1 MLRLRSLRRGQDLQ
15 GHNGSLSGQ
24 RGDVHENES
33 NTDPSL
39 LLYFV
44 DLLVMFV
51 VHAATAAA
59 AADAVSKQ

>member
-1 MLRLRSLRRGQDLQ
+1 M
-15 GHNGSLSGQ
+15 
-24 RGDVHENES
+24 HENES